1 LNRADL
7 GRARIDASIVIPF
20 MIFTGVWGS
29 TWIVIR
35 DQLGV
40 VPPQWSVTYR
50 FTVAAIAMA
59 LLATFKGQSLKLDR
73 GGLFAAVVL
82 GVTQFCVNFNSVYLA
97 ERFITS
103 GVIATAF
110 ALLLIPNSILAWA
123 FLGQKPS
130 GRFLLAGLTAIIGVG
145 LLFLHELRNNTY
157 E

>member
-1 LNRADL
+1 MNRAEL

-20 MIFTGVWGS
+20 IIFTGVWGS

-40 VPPQWSVTYR
+40 VAPQWSVTYR
-50 FTVAAIAMA
+50 FTVAAIGMA

-73 GGLFAAVVL
+73 GGLIAALIL

-103 GVIATAF
+103 GVSQRP
-110 ALLLIPNSILAWA
+110 LPCC
-123 FLGQKPS
+123 
-130 GRFLLAGLTAIIGVG
+130 
-145 LLFLHELRNNTY
+145 
-157 E
+157 